1 MIIDKHTANFSSFV
15 FRFLGTLI
23 VSKYNFY
30 KYSIIHCNTLH
41 TKLYDVFIM
50 ENTNF
55 NLLALL
61 SSAEKCELF
70 RVLNWSV
77 NVFYTQFS
85 F

>member
-1 MIIDKHTANFSSFV
+1 MIIDKQTANFSSFV

-30 KYSIIHCNTLH
+30 KCSIIHCNTLH
-41 TKLYDVFIM
+41 TKLYVFIM

-70 RVLNWSV
+70 RVLN
-77 NVFYTQFS
+77 
-85 F
+85 